1 MNLRAATAVLFAFA
15 PLHAAER
22 PDLLRFT
29 NGDQLHGAFLGI
41 EAGPQAVWK
50 RDDLAEPV
58 RFKTSGIRHIVL
70 RGGQP
75 AKGLATLSN
84 IGLAN
89 GDRIPGTVTAMD
101 AESLT
106 IDSEWAGTLRVPRN
120 QVAMLAPNPLGGR
133 IHYHGPFSP
142 DGWRMAHPGFP
153 GGLPEAKDDD
163 KTKDDDEAPGRW
175 EFSGA
180 AWYWKGDR
188 TGTALI
194 RPDGM
199 TDRSVL
205 RFDLAWKNRLNLAVA
220 FHADLAVPPPP
231 AGQAG
236 KQVARVPG
244 NGDSSVLPRM
254 FGNSYVLQMFS
265 SYFILYRTGIDDR
278 GNPSIERVRL
288 NNSNLRLGETGRAS
302 VEIRSNRRSG
312 LISLFINDEFVSQWS
327 EGAAAAREDSEFA
340 GKGAGFGFVVQGE
353 ESPVRVSDI
362 VVSEWNGMPD
372 SARSLEVEDQDV
384 VLMTNGT
391 DRFAGKI
398 TGMEGEGRLAF
409 EGRHGRFTF
418 PLAEVA
424 EVRFARSGLAAAP
437 DTPSENISVRLH
449 PFGLV
454 SGRPVSGD
462 ASAIDITHPVLGS
475 VRLSTSS
482 AVMIEFNSSNQ
493 IIDDWDADF

>member
-1 MNLRAATAVLFAFA
+1 MRLRAAAVLLASA

-22 PDLLRFT
+22 TDLLRFT

-41 EAGPQAVWK
+41 ETGPQAVWK
-50 RDDLAEPV
+50 RDDLTGPV
-58 RFKTSGIRHIVL
+58 RFKTSGVRHIVL

-133 IHYHGPFSP
+133 IHYHGPFSD
-142 DGWRMAHPGFP
+142 DGWRMAHPAFP
-153 GGLPEAKDDD
+153 KGLPAAKEGE
-163 KTKDDDEAPGRW
+163 KPKDDDEAPGRW

-205 RFDLAWKNRLNLAVA
+205 RFDLAWKSRLNLAVA
-220 FHADLAVPPPP
+220 FHADLAPPPPP
-231 AGQAG
+231 AEGDRGEA
-236 KQVARVPG
+236 ARVPAS
-244 NGDSSVLPRM
+244 GDNSAFPVM

-265 SYFILYRTGIDDR
+265 SYFILYRSGVDDA
-278 GNPSIERVRL
+278 GNGTMERVRL
-288 NNSNLRLGETGRAS
+288 SNSNLRLGDTGRAS

-312 LISLFINDEFVSQWS
+312 LISLFINGEFVSQWS
-327 EGAAAAREDSEFA
+327 EGAADARDAAGFA
-340 GKGAGFGFVVQGE
+340 GKGDGFGFVVQGE
-353 ESPVRVSDI
+353 DSPVRISDI
-362 VVSEWNGMPD
+362 VLSEWNGMPD

-384 VLMTNGT
+384 VLMANGT
-391 DRFAGKI
+391 DRFAGRV

-418 PLAEVA
+418 PLEEVA
-424 EVRFARSGLAAAP
+424 EVRFASSALASAP
-437 DTPSENISVRLH
+437 DAPSENIAVRLH

-454 SGRPVSGD
+454 SGLPVSGD
-462 ASAIDITHPVLGS
+462 ASAISINHPVLGP
-475 VRLSTSS
+475 VRLSTAS

>member
-1 MNLRAATAVLFAFA
+1 MKLRAATAVLFACA

-58 RFKTSGIRHIVL
+58 RFKTSGVRHIVL

-75 AKGLATLSN
+75 AKGLATLSH

-133 IHYHGPFSP
+133 IHYHGPFSD
-142 DGWRMAHPGFP
+142 DGWRMAHPAFP
-153 GGLPEAKDDD
+153 KGLPEAKKEDA
-163 KTKDDDEAPGRW
+163 TKDDEAPGRW

-180 AWYWKGDR
+180 AWYWKGDH

-205 RFDLAWKNRLNLAVA
+205 RFELAWKNRLNLAVA
-220 FHADLAVPPPP
+220 FHADLEVPPPP
-231 AGQAG
+231 ADGERKEA
-236 KQVARVPG
+236 ARAPA
-244 NGDSSVLPRM
+244 NGDNSAFPMM

-265 SYFILYRTGIDDR
+265 SYFILYRAGIDDE
-278 GNPSIERVRL
+278 GNGTMERVRL

-312 LISLFINDEFVSQWS
+312 LISLFINDEFVSQWA
-327 EGAAAAREDSEFA
+327 EGAAGAREDAEFA
-340 GKGAGFGFVVQGE
+340 GKGAGFGFVIQGE
-353 ESPVRVSDI
+353 ESPVRISDI

-384 VLMTNGT
+384 VLMANGT
-391 DRFAGKI
+391 DRFAGKL

-409 EGRHGRFTF
+409 EGRHGRFSF
-418 PLAEVA
+418 PLSDVA
-424 EVRFARSGLAAAP
+424 EIRFARSGLAAVA
-437 DTPSENISVRLH
+437 DAPSENIAVRLH
-449 PFGLV
+449 PFGLI
-454 SGRPVSGD
+454 SGSPVSGD
-462 ASAIDITHPVLGS
+462 ASAIALAHPVLGS
-475 VRLSTSS
+475 VRLSTAS
-482 AVMIEFNSSNQ
+482 AVMIEFNSSNH